1 MPAFCPCVPG
11 VWAARPGI
19 HSRYGSIAAQVG
31 AGVALDALA
40 ELVVVAGQDGV
51 QDHARQSCDGQTG
64 QGDIGAARGEGD
76 AAGGAEAQTAD
87 EDHRG
92 DDEVA
97 GLGQVNAV
105 LHHVADAHRG
115 DHTVEDEADAAHD
128 GSGDG
133 VHQRVE
139 LGGEAEDDGVQR
151 GQTNDPGVVD
161 AAQSQ
166 HAGVLTVG
174 GVGGA
179 AEHTGEGGGKTVAQ
193 QGTVQA
199 GILDEV
205 LAGGGG
211 DGGHVTD
218 VLHHGGDGDGR
229 HDQDR
234 GHIELGQDELLQT
247 HEVSAGHLG
256 EVHLAGD
263 QRHDVRAHHAQQNG
277 DDLDHALTP
286 DVGDDDDGDSHQSQ
300 PPAGGG
306 VGHGGAGQVQTD
318 EDDDGSGHDGREVA
332 HDLLGTHQLEQQ
344 GQH

>member
-1 MPAFCPCVPG
+1 M
-11 VWAARPGI
+11 
-19 HSRYGSIAAQVG
+19 
-31 AGVALDALA
+31 
-40 ELVVVAGQDGV
+40 
-51 QDHARQSCDGQTG
+51 
-64 QGDIGAARGEGD
+64 
-76 AAGGAEAQTAD
+76 
-87 EDHRG
+87 
-92 DDEVA
+92 
-97 GLGQVNAV
+97 
-105 LHHVADAHRG
+105 
-115 DHTVEDEADAAHD
+115 
-128 GSGDG
+128 
-133 VHQRVE
+133 
-139 LGGEAEDDGVQR
+139 
-151 GQTNDPGVVD
+151 
-161 AAQSQ
+161 
-166 HAGVLTVG
+166 
-174 GVGGA
+174 
-179 AEHTGEGGGKTVAQ
+179 
-193 QGTVQA
+193 QA

-306 VGHGGAGQVQTD
+306 IGHGGAGQVQTD

-344 GQH
+344 GQHEVQKTRDDHAAQRVGQLLLAGHGGELAGVQTSYRLEAAQEGEGGAQEGGYLKLGADVEQQRADTGEQQGCLDGQGQAVARHQDGHQHRSAKHGEQVLQTQQEHPGYAQLPGVVDGVVS